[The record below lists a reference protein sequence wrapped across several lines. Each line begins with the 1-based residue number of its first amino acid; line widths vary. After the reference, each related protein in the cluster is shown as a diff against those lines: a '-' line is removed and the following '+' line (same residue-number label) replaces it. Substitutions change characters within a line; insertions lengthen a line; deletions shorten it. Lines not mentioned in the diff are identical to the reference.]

1 MEDILF
7 GAMKYKIS
15 QSIFIY
21 PEKALSFD
29 PYGYYSKKR
38 LTAEKYPEENMPYYE
53 EYPQV
58 DSHWTIPEI
67 FNKGEEQGFL
77 KKKLMFR
84 LDFDDTNYEKLDA
97 EKRMENA
104 AHRRKH

>member
-1 MEDILF
+1 M
-7 GAMKYKIS
+7 
-15 QSIFIY
+15 
-21 PEKALSFD
+21 SFD

-58 DSHWTIPEI
+58 DSHWTIPEV
-67 FNKGEEQGFL
+67 FNKGEENIFWQ
-77 KKKLMFR
+77 KLMHLL

-97 EKRMENA
+97 EKRIENA
-104 AHRRKH
+104 AHRKH